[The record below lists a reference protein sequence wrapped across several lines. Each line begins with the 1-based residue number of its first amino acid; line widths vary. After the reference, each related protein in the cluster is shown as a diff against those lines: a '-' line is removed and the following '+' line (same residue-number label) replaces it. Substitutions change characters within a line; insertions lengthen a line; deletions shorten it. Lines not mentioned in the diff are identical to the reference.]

1 MVILPTSF
9 DDFFLNKIILIFT
22 MKYILSLLF
31 INSFFFTA
39 NGQNYWTITD
49 HQSIRWNL
57 IDEEKLPHSENIE
70 MSGKNMSAI
79 IYYDIDTSRQLT
91 LKRDVILPQLRTFN
105 KTNEPDWK
113 KYRAYFRRT
122 ISDDILPTINIG
134 KKIIVPAKVDSVE
147 IAGLLKFY
155 HTPVNGIQITRTLYP
170 SMEDRFLVEKW
181 EVKNISKENIFIQI
195 ENCGLQLKERG
206 YKGTYTF
213 HAFSEAPASTD
224 LAANQTLSFPVYFGA
239 TMNEE
244 NPKNFNY
251 KKAEEQRTT
260 FLEKMSSN
268 LVLETPD
275 QTLNQLFYFSKIR
288 ASESIFHSSLGLI
301 HSPGGGNY
309 YLGTWANDQVE
320 YCGPFAPYLG
330 YATGNEA
337 ALNTYKHFKKNIPT
351 DDSAIPY
358 SFEVDGNFVMNHL
371 DRGDAAMIAYGTAHY
386 ALATGNLDVA
396 EELWPL
402 IEWSLAWCHNHRND
416 AGAVISESDEM
427 EGRIE
432 TGTANLSTSSLYY
445 GGLKFGHRLAAELG
459 KNKQALVYKNRQNEM
474 ANVIENYFGATM
486 SGLETYKYFTE
497 NKKLRHW
504 ICLPMT
510 MGITT
515 RKEGTIRALFD
526 KLWTENGILVEQ
538 AEADSNTLFWDR
550 ATLYALRGALKVGD
564 TELAYEKLKSFS
576 QKRLLGDHVPYV
588 IEAYPENNMRH
599 LSAESALYCRIVT
612 EGFLGIEP
620 TVLDQFSMTPKLP
633 KSWNFLTLKNL
644 SLGGKKMDLDI
655 RRSSEGYD
663 LRIFYQNGNVTL
675 EKKIKEG
682 KAILVNIK

>member
-1 MVILPTSF
+1 
-9 DDFFLNKIILIFT
+9 
-22 MKYILSLLF
+22 MKYILLTLF
-31 INSFFFTA
+31 VAIFFFPA
-39 NGQNYWTITD
+39 NSQEIAPSAVPVYWKITKD
-49 HQSIRWNL
+49 QSIRWNL
-57 IDEEKLPHSENIE
+57 TNEKRLPHSENIE
-70 MSGKNMSAI
+70 MSGKNMAAI

-122 ISDDILPTINIG
+122 ISDEILPTISMD
-134 KKIIVPAKVDSVE
+134 KKIVVPSAVDSIE

-155 HTPVNGIQITRTLYP
+155 HTPVNGLQITRTLYP

-181 EVKNISKENIFIQI
+181 EIKNVAKENLSIQI
-195 ENCGLQLKERG
+195 EHCALRLKEPG
-206 YKGTYTF
+206 YKGVYTF
-213 HAFSEAPASTD
+213 HTFSEGPTTSD
-224 LAANQTLSFPVYFGA
+224 LAPNQTITFPVYFGA
-239 TMNEE
+239 TLNQEDS
-244 NPKNFNY
+244 KNFNY
-251 KKAEEQRTT
+251 KKAAKQRAS
-260 FLEKMSSN
+260 FLKEMSSN
-268 LVLETPD
+268 LVLNTPD
-275 QTLNQLFYFSKIR
+275 PILNQLFYFSKIR
-288 ASESIFHSSLGLI
+288 ASESIYHSSLGLI

-337 ALNTYKHFKKNIPT
+337 ALNTYRHFKKNIPK
-351 DDSAIPY
+351 DDAAIPY
-358 SFEVDGNFVMNHL
+358 SFEVDGNFVMDHL

-386 ALATGNLDVA
+386 ALATGDLKVA

-402 IEWSLAWCHNHRND
+402 IEWSLAWCHNHRNE

-445 GGLKFGHRLAAELG
+445 GGLKFGSRLASELE
-459 KNKQALVYKNRQNEM
+459 KNKQALVYKNRQKEM
-474 ANVIENYFGATM
+474 NNVIENYFGATM
-486 SGLETYKYFTE
+486 SGLETYKYFAE
-497 NKKLRHW
+497 NTKLRHW

-515 RKEGTIRALFD
+515 RKSGTLSALFD
-526 KLWTENGILVEQ
+526 KLWTENGILVE
-538 AEADSNTLFWDR
+538 ASETDSNTLFWDR
-550 ATLYALRGALKVGD
+550 ATLYALRGALKIGE
-564 TELAYEKLKSFS
+564 TELAYDKLKRFS
-576 QKRLLGDHVPYV
+576 KKRMLGDHVPYV

-620 TVLDQFSMTPKLP
+620 IGFDQFAMTPKLP
-633 KSWNFLTLKNL
+633 KSWDYLDLKNL
-644 SLGGKKMDLDI
+644 ALGGKQIDLSL
-655 RRSSEGYD
+655 RRIGEDYQV
-663 LRIFYQNGNVTL
+663 RIFYKNKDITL
-675 EKKIKEG
+675 DKKIKEG
-682 KAILVNIK
+682 ETLIIAIK